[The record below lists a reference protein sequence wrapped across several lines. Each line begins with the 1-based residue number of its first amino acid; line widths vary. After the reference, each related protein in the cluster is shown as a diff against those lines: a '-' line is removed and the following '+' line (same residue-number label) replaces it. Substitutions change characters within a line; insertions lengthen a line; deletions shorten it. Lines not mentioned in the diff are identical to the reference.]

1 MLNKT
6 LLKKWCVIF
15 LGFFILIPQRGFA
28 LPRVAV
34 LDLVVPPNAI
44 KFGTGYENTQWD
56 VKTFTAQL
64 ATVLSNT
71 KKFEV
76 IERNQLGEVNSERVF
91 GEITGGGSF
100 GAGRFG
106 GADYCLLGELKTMVF
121 EAREENIP
129 YSNYTGIKYSGE
141 IGILLR
147 MINVGTGKI
156 IVARSI
162 EVKRVTKLVNDVSS
176 SEGFLNDLLK
186 EAAEKA
192 VVSIIEGA
200 YPPRVAS
207 VDGSTI
213 YINKGIDS
221 GYEVGTRLIVYSQGK
236 EIIDPDTKQK
246 LGKEEAP
253 VGEIEITEV
262 LDKMSKAKPV
272 SVSIGEI
279 QSGMVCRMS
288 QEKVTAPSK
297 PLTPGSSEAPIK
309 FDY

>member
-1 MLNKT
+1 MLNKI
-6 LLKKWCVIF
+6 LLKKWYVI
-15 LGFFILIPQRGFA
+15 LLSFFILIPQIGFA

-44 KFGTGYENTQWD
+44 KFGAGYENTQWD

-106 GADYCLLGELKTMVF
+106 GADYCILGELKTMVF
-121 EAREENIP
+121 ETKVDEIP
-129 YSNYTGIKYSGE
+129 YTNYVAVKSIGE
-141 IGILLR
+141 VGILLR
-147 MINVGTGKI
+147 MVNVGTGK
-156 IVARSI
+156 RT
-162 EVKRVTKLVNDVSS
+162 TKITDNDLTKQ
-176 SEGFLNDLLK
+176 GFLNDLLE
-186 EAAEKA
+186 EAAKKI
-192 VVSIIEGA
+192 VMSIIEGA
-200 YPPRVAS
+200 YPTKVAS

-213 YINKGIDS
+213 YINRGLDS

-246 LGKEEAP
+246 LGKEETP

-279 QSGMVCRMS
+279 QPGMVCRMS
-288 QEKVTAPSK
+288 QEKATVPPK